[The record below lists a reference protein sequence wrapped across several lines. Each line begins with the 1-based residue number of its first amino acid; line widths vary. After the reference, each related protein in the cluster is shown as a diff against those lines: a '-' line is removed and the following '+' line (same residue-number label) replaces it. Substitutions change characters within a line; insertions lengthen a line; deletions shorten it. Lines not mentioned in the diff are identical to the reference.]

1 MKEPREML
9 SVSKRKKS
17 DSSRKKDFNSRKRRR
32 DSNVKHFATPSA
44 KPRSTRSRRRGRSAR
59 SSSRKRWK

>member
-17 DSSRKKDFNSRKRRR
+17 DSSRKKGFNSRKRRR
-32 DSNVKHFATPSA
+32 DANVRHVARPSG
-44 KPRSTRSRRRGRSAR
+44 KPRSTRSRRSGRSAR
-59 SSSRKRWK
+59 S